1 MILKIFTERIWKN
14 KFRNILT
21 MIILLLPTADLLL
34 YLYDIVAMSG
44 YLPIP
49 DHAFFLTCNSNYLS
63 FLTQYLFLWFMP
75 LYGLILTC
83 DDCIENCQLK
93 YDDMVISR
101 IGKKK

>member
-49 DHAFFLTCNSNYLS
+49 DHAFF
-63 FLTQYLFLWFMP
+63 
-75 LYGLILTC
+75 
-83 DDCIENCQLK
+83 
-93 YDDMVISR
+93 
-101 IGKKK
+101 